1 MSSTVLAASISIAS
15 KYSRNT
21 FWKNQWFPRASS
33 RETMTSRS
41 KAGAD
46 NPEKGVRNWLKDNQD
61 VVQPWVKAAK
71 EAG

>member
-1 MSSTVLAASISIAS
+1 
-15 KYSRNT
+15 
-21 FWKNQWFPRASS
+21 
-33 RETMTSRS
+33 MTSRS

-61 VVQPWVKAAK
+61 VIQPWVKAAK